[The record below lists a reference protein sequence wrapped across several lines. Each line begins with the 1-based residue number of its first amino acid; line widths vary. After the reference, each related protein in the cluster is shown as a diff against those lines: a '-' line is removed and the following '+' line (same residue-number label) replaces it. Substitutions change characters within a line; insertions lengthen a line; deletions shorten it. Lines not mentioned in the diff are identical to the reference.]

1 MLQYLLAGFTA
12 QISEKLSDLIAA
24 ALTGPIEIAPS
35 FEELLP
41 FLENPAPMVL
51 IAEHKFYRRWK
62 SEIAGQMQK
71 RASAAAIPVLVLE
84 ETAARDSFPKALFCI
99 SSDGEAVSLGSP
111 EANFLAILKLLSSQR
126 FQAERQGPPGEITA
140 GSQTQ
145 IPLTD
150 AAALQTLER
159 TSPSLGQPQ
168 YNPSELIA
176 ALSHEIRN
184 PMTAISINTQYMQ
197 MAFQQTETQK
207 EIYADILKSIEKLD
221 LMISEL
227 ADFTQQALLRLQA
240 ADLNQL
246 LAEALAQ
253 NSALLKK
260 RNIQVTTHFD
270 PSLPRVDLDALRFR
284 RALSGLIEH
293 CCYAVDENG
302 AIALRS
308 QLLPEAIL
316 LEISRS
322 GPGLS
327 ARRLETLF
335 DPAVALKSP
344 ESGFGMALVRKILNE
359 HRCKLEIESKLEGR
373 TRFLLYYPLFAKTS
387 T

>member
-1 MLQYLLAGFTA
+1 MMILYLLAGFASQTA
-12 QISEKLSDLIAA
+12 EKLSELVTAS
-24 ALTGPIEIAPS
+24 LTAPVEIAQS

-41 FLENPAPMVL
+41 FLESPDPMVL
-51 IAEHKFYRRWK
+51 IASREFYRRWK
-62 SEIAGQMQK
+62 TDIVMRLKQRE
-71 RASAAAIPVLVLE
+71 SAAVPILVME
-84 ETAARDSFPKALFCI
+84 ETTARKSFPKALFCI
-99 SSDGEAVSLGSP
+99 PSDGEAISLGSP
-111 EANFLAILKLLSSQR
+111 ETDFFAILKLLSRQLP
-126 FQAERQGPPGEITA
+126 QAKRQDLSAKASTGF
-140 GSQTQ
+140 QTQ
-145 IPLTD
+145 IPMTD
-150 AAALQTLER
+150 AAALQALER
-159 TSPSLGQPQ
+159 SSSSLAQPQ
-168 YNPSELIA
+168 YNPTELIA

-227 ADFTQQALLRLQA
+227 ADFTQQALLRLQT

-246 LAEALAQ
+246 LAEALSQ
-253 NSALLKK
+253 NAELIKR
-260 RNIQVTTHFD
+260 RNIKVTTNFD
-270 PSLPRVDLDALRFR
+270 PSLPKVDLDALRFR

-293 CCYAVDENG
+293 CCYAVDESG
-302 AIALRS
+302 DIAFRS
-308 QLLPEAIL
+308 RLLTEAIL

-359 HRCKLEIESKLEGR
+359 HRCKLEIESEIEGR
-373 TRFLLYYPLFAKTS
+373 TRFLLYYPVFAKTS